1 MSQRN
6 NRTVIATTLE
16 EIRTKKRYSQ
26 EEVAHA
32 AGISRAA
39 YTNIENGKRRP
50 SPEVAQKIAK
60 FLKFPWTK
68 FFTEWKYPAK
78 APEEQKEVV

>member
-1 MSQRN
+1 MAR
-6 NRTVIATTLE
+6 E
-16 EIRTKKRYSQ
+16 
-26 EEVAHA
+26 

-60 FLKFPWTK
+60 VLKFKWTL
-68 FFTEWKYPAK
+68 FFTEWNYPGNSTDEDK
-78 APEEQKEVV
+78 QKEVV

>member
-1 MSQRN
+1 M
-6 NRTVIATTLE
+6 ITTSLE
-16 EIRTKKRYSQ
+16 ERRLKKGLSQ
-26 EEVAHA
+26 EEVARE

-60 FLKFPWTK
+60 VLKFKWTL
-68 FFTEWKYPAK
+68 FFTEWNYPGNSTDEDK
-78 APEEQKEVV
+78 QKEVV